1 MALLPLLFLLASC
14 GTTKGLAYEKM
25 YDEKP
30 LVMLVM
36 PPINN
41 STAADAKDYFYTT
54 MNAPI
59 AEHGYYVLPP
69 LSTMAVMQR
78 ESAYD
83 SELFIDGDLSRF
95 KTLFNADVAVFT
107 IIKSWTKVISQ
118 VTVRIEYIFKSTTTN
133 EILFHHDANITVD
146 YSNQNGGLFGLL
158 IASLSTTLTD
168 YITVARMCNNTAL
181 ADLPYGK
188 YHPMFDSDSGETAKS
203 KKIFTKVKNVTY

>member
-1 MALLPLLFLLASC
+1 MAVLPLLFLLASC

-41 STAADAKDYFYTT
+41 SIAADAKDYFYTT
-54 MNAPI
+54 MNVPI

-107 IIKSWTKVISQ
+107 NIKLWTKALTAVI
-118 VTVRIEYIFKSTTTN
+118 VNIEYIFKSTTSN
-133 EILFHHDANITVD
+133 EILFHHDAIITVD
-146 YSNQNGGLFGLL
+146 HSNTNSL
-158 IASLSTTLTD
+158 IGIMAALLSTALTD

-188 YHPMFDSDSGETAKS
+188 YHPMFDSDSGEAANP
-203 KKIFTKVKNVTY
+203 KKISRRVTY

>member
-1 MALLPLLFLLASC
+1 MAVLPLLFLLASC

-30 LVMLVM
+30 LIMLVM

-107 IIKSWTKVISQ
+107 IIKSWTKALTAVI
-118 VTVRIEYIFKSTTTN
+118 VNIEYIFKSTTSN
-133 EILFHHDANITVD
+133 EILFHHDAIITVD
-146 YSNQNGGLFGLL
+146 HSNTNSL
-158 IASLSTTLTD
+158 IGIMAALLSTALTD

-188 YHPMFDSDSGETAKS
+188 YHPMFDSDSGEAANP
-203 KKIFTKVKNVTY
+203 KKISRRVTY